1 MNNKY
6 IIYIVAIAII
16 SYFVYVYVNKKPIVV
31 TKEDEKD
38 ATDEEAKAKA
48 AIAAE
53 AARITAA
60 NNAAILLEQQRVS
73 ASAAADAYASL
84 NNPTATNVGNN
95 YPLWQNK
102 QYLTSEYVIYNNN
115 LYKNTVQIKT
125 TNNTTPDKDNRWQKF
140 IL

>member
-16 SYFVYVYVNKKPIVV
+16 SYFVYVYVNKKPIEV
-31 TKEDEKD
+31 TTEGGNE
-38 ATDEEAKAKA
+38 ATDEAAKAAA

-53 AARITAA
+53 AAKIAA
-60 NNAAILLEQQRVS
+60 EK
-73 ASAAADAYASL
+73 AAADAYASL
-84 NNPTATNVGNN
+84 NNPADTNVGNN

-115 LYKNTVQIKT
+115 LYKNTVQITT